1 MYIIVLDT
9 GDHEL
14 HLFVEEPLLIK
25 SASKE
30 LGQNMYWEIENFGSC
45 FISEPKGRNRK
56 KKRKPRFLVKKQE
69 TVTLFLIMVKI
80 CFC

>member
-25 SASKE
+25 SAFKE
-30 LGQNMYWEIENFGSC
+30 LGQNMYREIENFGSC
-45 FISEPKGRNRK
+45 FISELKGRNRK

-69 TVTLFLIMVKI
+69 TVTLFLLMVKI
-80 CFC
+80 CFY